1 MAAGPENNP
10 TSTPA
15 TMACFRGT
23 PVAFTKKVTPER
35 VTSQITPSGHCM
47 ESQLRIMPGMFF
59 HLAGRNIRVLLANP
73 PPEGSLKHRTDQTLC
88 A

>member
-1 MAAGPENNP
+1 MVPGPENN
-10 TSTPA
+10 SVATPA
-15 TMACFRGT
+15 AMACFRDA

-35 VTSQITPSGHCM
+35 VTSRITPAGHCM

-73 PPEGSLKHRTDQTLC
+73 PPEVT
-88 A
+88 